1 MRRGAW
7 GPFIYFF
14 VCLFIYLF
22 LNLAEAAASAASM
35 QFTALITACKIGCL
49 CSKGDNV
56 NTTDAK
62 GWTALMF
69 AARNGHAD
77 VASILLEKG

>member
-7 GPFIYFF
+7 GPFIYLF

-35 QFTALITACKIGCL
+35 QFTALSVGREGRLSNIR
-49 CSKGDNV
+49 KGG
-56 NTTDAK
+56 A
-62 GWTALMF
+62 G
-69 AARNGHAD
+69 AD
-77 VASILLEKG
+77 PEGVVWGGAHPE